1 MHIGQDGQMHLI
13 LDFLQNAQPFLEPGS
28 TKAANRRPVCLVVAR
43 LEDVGNVQRSHH
55 TLDDLRHSDRVLF
68 ALDHAGAR
76 DQKKVARP
84 NVNIPDLERDIH
96 RCGMAFSSA
105 GFTAVPKRNEFG
117 ISDPVC
123 VPNQIQG
130 VASASTSNGTFCALT
145 GSPDESAQTVTCTF
159 LTEIPGSPGSG
170 KNIVAVTVPDPRSSG
185 SPPVASQRG
194 PSSFL
199 GAIDGHRPRAGRTN
213 GE

>member
-68 ALDHAGAR
+68 ALDHAGAG
-76 DQKKVARP
+76 DQKKITRP

-96 RCGMAFSSA
+96 RCGIAFSSA
-105 GFTAVPKRNEFG
+105 GFTAVPQRDEFG
-117 ISDPVC
+117 ISTTRSVRRFKSKVSPR
-123 VPNQIQG
+123 
-130 VASASTSNGTFCALT
+130 VASASTSNGIFCALT
-145 GSPDESAQTVTCTF
+145 GSPDRSAQTVTFTF
-159 LTEIPGSPGSG
+159 LTEIPRSPASG
-170 KNIVAVTVPDPRSSG
+170 KMS
-185 SPPVASQRG
+185 
-194 PSSFL
+194 L
-199 GAIDGHRPRAGRTN
+199 L
-213 GE
+213 